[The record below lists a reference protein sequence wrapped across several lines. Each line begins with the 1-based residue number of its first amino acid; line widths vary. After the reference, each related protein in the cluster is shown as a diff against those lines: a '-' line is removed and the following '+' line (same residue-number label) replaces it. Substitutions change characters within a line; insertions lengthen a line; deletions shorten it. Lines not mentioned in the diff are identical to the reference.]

1 MKVETALDF
10 YKTQQLLGKA
20 LGISQAAV
28 SKWGQLMPE
37 KQALK
42 LERITDGAL
51 KYEPS
56 LYATPDQT
64 GQEKTEGA

>member
-1 MKVETALDF
+1 MKVRTALDF
-10 YKTQQLLGKA
+10 YKTQQTLAAA

-28 SKWGQLMPE
+28 SKWRDPIPE

-51 KYEPS
+51 KYEPA
-56 LYATPDQT
+56 LYAAPGQT
-64 GQEKTEGA
+64 GQEKTEAA

>member
-10 YKTQQLLGKA
+10 YKTQQLLGMA

-28 SKWGQLMPE
+28 SKWGPLMPE

-42 LERITDGAL
+42 LERITAGQL
-51 KYEPS
+51 KYDPL
-56 LYATPDQT
+56 LYAASDQT
-64 GQEKTEGA
+64 GQEKAKAA

>member
-28 SKWGQLMPE
+28 SKWGRLMPE

-51 KYEPS
+51 KDEPS
-56 LYATPDQT
+56 LYAASDQT
-64 GQEKTEGA
+64 GQEKAKAA